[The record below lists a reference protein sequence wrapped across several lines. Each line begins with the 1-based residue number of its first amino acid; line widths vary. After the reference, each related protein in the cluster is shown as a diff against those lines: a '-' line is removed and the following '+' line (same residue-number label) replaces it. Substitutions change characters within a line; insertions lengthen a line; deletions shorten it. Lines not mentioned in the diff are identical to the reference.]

1 MFWKSDKETS
11 DFLKSYFIGQ
21 TAFVNYEAPV
31 SSNIWSNGK
40 FNVTSY
46 QYSCLR
52 RQDWASDA
60 VSAIVSNLWS
70 AAEFRNVNALVHSTS
85 FSGLAQVKQASGV
98 CCYVRT
104 IFVRRLTHADLLRK
118 WFDFSRIWSVW
129 GCVLSNLWPCTKA
142 KSRNVALA
150 KSNCPALGLIKSHN
164 TLDVIYFS
172 NNQIIEQNNERLLP
186 LNNSVFLIKSM
197 VPGRFLGDLC
207 KHLF

>member
-40 FNVTSY
+40 FNITSY

-98 CCYVRT
+98 CSYY
-104 IFVRRLTHADLLRK
+104 F
-118 WFDFSRIWSVW
+118 
-129 GCVLSNLWPCTKA
+129 CTKTNTCRFIEKMVWFLPYLIRMRLCSKQPLA
-142 KSRNVALA
+142 MYEGKITQRSSR
-150 KSNCPALGLIKSHN
+150 KK
-164 TLDVIYFS
+164 
-172 NNQIIEQNNERLLP
+172 
-186 LNNSVFLIKSM
+186 
-197 VPGRFLGDLC
+197 
-207 KHLF
+207 